1 MQSALKRISAKKQ
14 SSRKRP
20 RWLYMHSTELVTAQT
35 SCCRIQLSSHGINMS
50 RHSNA
55 VYLRRLYKCG
65 FKISNGPLLDLC
77 AVSTDNIRWEAH
89 LSRPEV
95 RVHPPRCLR
104 KCGRKIR
111 AWQRLWPALAPTHTR
126 TTRRIVY
133 SRTVRTPG
141 TAHPKPKAPKR
152 LHAQVEI
159 MSSCGCTGC
168 CGDSDRGAWLCPLS
182 CPLTRQSCAA
192 SRRKKSRQPP
202 WKIKCALYCYSPL

>member
-95 RVHPPRCLR
+95 RVHPPRCRESWPKNKSL
-104 KCGRKIR
+104 
-111 AWQRLWPALAPTHTR
+111 QRLWPGADPHKDDAAYCVQSYRAHAGDGAP
-126 TTRRIVY
+126 
-133 SRTVRTPG
+133 G
-141 TAHPKPKAPKR
+141 AKKKR
-152 LHAQVEI
+152 PSESMLKVEI

-168 CGDSDRGAWLCPLS
+168 CGDSDRGAWLCPLPHNS
-182 CPLTRQSCAA
+182 RVPPAAEKNPA
-192 SRRKKSRQPP
+192 SRRGK
-202 WKIKCALYCYSPL
+202 